1 MPSLVTVPKRGT
13 ESSAPG
19 FTRPGGLHVD
29 GSITCDRLDCT
40 SLECQTG
47 LHNANDTVLCDAAK
61 EMT

>member
-19 FTRPGGLHVD
+19 FETRPGGLHVD
-29 GSITCDRLDCT
+29 GSITCLDCT

-47 LHNANDTVLCDAAK
+47 LHHANDTVLCDAAN